1 MCCLWLFLCYN
12 GETVA
17 AWQNPIPKKCDGNI
31 LKMSKNRS
39 SRGGA
44 VVNESD

>member
-1 MCCLWLFLCYN
+1 MTGVFIRGDYDTGRDTRGTHTQKDN
-12 GETVA
+12 EV
-17 AWQNPIPKKCDGNI
+17 
-31 LKMSKNRS
+31 RS

>member
-1 MCCLWLFLCYN
+1 MYRVPLKRRKKAFQKKNEMFLKF
-12 GETVA
+12 
-17 AWQNPIPKKCDGNI
+17 IKK
-31 LKMSKNRS
+31 KQKWS